1 MSYKQSW
8 KELNDM
14 FAVLSTAEKKGERI
28 GIEKGERIGIEKGE
42 KIGIEKIVI
51 NAIKKGFDN
60 ATIQELTGLDIASIE
75 KIRKKIVDKS

>member
-1 MSYKQSW
+1 MPYEQSW

-14 FAVLSTAEKKGERI
+14 FAVLSTAEKKGE
-28 GIEKGERIGIEKGE
+28 

-60 ATIQELTGLDIASIE
+60 VIIQELTGLDIASIE
-75 KIRKKIVDKS
+75 RIRKNLNK